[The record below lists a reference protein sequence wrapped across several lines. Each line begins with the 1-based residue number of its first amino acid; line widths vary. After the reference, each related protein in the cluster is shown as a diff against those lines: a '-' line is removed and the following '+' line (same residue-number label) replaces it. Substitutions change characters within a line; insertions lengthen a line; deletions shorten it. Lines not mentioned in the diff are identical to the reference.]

1 MNLYYKY
8 SDLGQKFDEI
18 WLIFATNP
26 FISKKIIK
34 KAYKV
39 YLKNKKR
46 YSVITVTKYN
56 YPIEWSMKI
65 KNGVLSPM
73 FPELI
78 AKDSKNTFKALCD
91 AGMLVIYQNNF
102 LKNKNKKTQ
111 YVPCILP
118 LGDSVDIDDIEDFK
132 LAEKLFKK
140 K

>member
-1 MNLYYKY
+1 MITTLSRKKVFY
-8 SDLGQKFDEI
+8 
-18 WLIFATNP
+18 
-26 FISKKIIK
+26 FIIG
-34 KAYKV
+34 
-39 YLKNKKR
+39 L
-46 YSVITVTKYN
+46 T
-56 YPIEWSMKI
+56 MKT
-65 KNGVLSPM
+65 KNGILSPI